1 MEKSSFGD
9 AVVIINCST
18 ERKDQVDNPKTG
30 ILVNMHFYFS
40 FWKLIINL
48 LASNWIIC
56 CLGLIFLLNS
66 SQTVVC
72 TKDC

>member
-30 ILVNMHFYFS
+30 ILVNMHFYFY
-40 FWKLIINL
+40 
-48 LASNWIIC
+48 
-56 CLGLIFLLNS
+56 FLFFILE
-66 SQTVVC
+66 VDH
-72 TKDC
+72 KFIGF